1 MENLIVSYLKDLE
14 EKKCSDSLFICKEQ
28 MEIEIEER
36 AWILIE
42 LTFFKG
48 EKISERAKILQCVK
62 TGSTSQQMSVV

>member
-1 MENLIVSYLKDLE
+1 
-14 EKKCSDSLFICKEQ
+14 

-42 LTFFKG
+42 LTFFKE

>member
-1 MENLIVSYLKDLE
+1 
-14 EKKCSDSLFICKEQ
+14 

-62 TGSTSQQMSVV
+62 TGSTSQQMSVDRKHFFENLVNKIKSLGFVCRYN